1 MDQTIQY
8 AIIAGIEKSI
18 NTALT
23 YDPAT
28 QKKMAKIHDI
38 LAINIT
44 SPLAATLYIRGQ
56 ENGVAIMSY
65 CEATVTSQLE
75 GPAFAFLNLLNN
87 PHALTNSG
95 VSLTG
100 STQLLQQ
107 WQVIIDTLDIDWDDA
122 LGDVIG
128 DTAGPIASKGIKQY
142 IQWWRQQAQEHQRL
156 ISEYLPE
163 ELRVVPSKPEV
174 DGFINDI
181 SDLNLHVDR
190 IAARVNRIQQAWLNR
205 QNTHT
210 P

>member
-28 QKKMAKIHDI
+28 KKKIAKIHDI

-44 SPLAATLYIRGQ
+44 SPLATTLYIRGQ

-65 CEATVTSQLE
+65 CEETVTSQLE

-87 PHALTNSG
+87 PHALANSG

-107 WQVIIDTLDIDWDDA
+107 WQTIIETLDIDWEDA
-122 LGDVIG
+122 LSEVIG
-128 DTAGPIASKGIKQY
+128 DIAGPIASKGIKQY
-142 IQWWRQQAQEHQRL
+142 IQWWQQQAQEHQRL
-156 ISEYLPE
+156 IAEYLPE

-190 IAARVNRIQQAWLNR
+190 IAARVNRIQQAWLDR
-205 QNTHT
+205 QKTHT